1 MCGRYSFLVED
12 TLIKER
18 FGVDVRT
25 AIYKA
30 SYNCAPTQTLAVIT
44 NDDRMNLSFLRWGLI
59 PSWAK
64 DPSIGNKM
72 INARSETILEKPSF
86 RTPFRKRR
94 CLVPASGFYEWKRM
108 NGKTPYHF
116 VVNDEQLFAMAGLW
130 DEWRSPSG
138 EIIRSFTIITTAP
151 NELVAEVHDRMP
163 VILPRDKESNWLDP
177 ATDAEL
183 LSLLVPFPADQ
194 MSSSPSSLR

>member
-30 SYNCAPTQTLAVIT
+30 SYNCAPTQNLAVIT
-44 NDDRMNLSFLRWGLI
+44 GTDQKNLSFMRWGLI

-64 DPSIGNKM
+64 DLSIGNKM

-94 CLVPASGFYEWKRM
+94 CLVPATGFFEWKRA
-108 NGKTPYHF
+108 NGKTPY
-116 VVNDEQLFAMAGLW
+116 LFSVKNEVIFSMAGLW
-130 DEWRSPSG
+130 DEWVSPDG
-138 EIIRSFTIITTAP
+138 EIIRSFTIITTKP
-151 NELVAEVHDRMP
+151 NELVGEVHDRMP
-163 VILPRDKESNWLDP
+163 VILHREKETVWLNDSSEN
-177 ATDAEL
+177 EL
-183 LSLLVPFPADQ
+183 VSLLAPYPAYL
-194 MSSSPSSLR
+194 MSSAPTSL